1 MGKTVKFAKEKIE
14 KVAEAG
20 KSVLRT
26 DSFKKD
32 FESGKSI
39 LEGIKKIKEINEASE
54 NEDLSRI
61 SYQAMLE
68 IWGIREHQVHY
79 VIKNLKAEMLM
90 YLALVILTF
99 VALIFSHGHWAYVVS
114 FFLVMP
120 MMCGI
125 CLMRYWRVQC
135 LERKHF
141 VPFKEWVKN
150 CYKA

>member
-1 MGKTVKFAKEKIE
+1 MGKTVQYAKDKIN
-14 KVAEAG
+14 KVAETG
-20 KSVLRT
+20 KTVFRT
-26 DSFKKD
+26 ESFKQD

-54 NEDLSRI
+54 GEDLDSI
-61 SYQAMLE
+61 SYPQMLD

-79 VIKNLKAEMLM
+79 VIKNLKAEMMM
-90 YLALVILTF
+90 YLSMVLLTF
-99 VALIFSHGHWAYVVS
+99 VALLFSHGHWAYVVS

-135 LERKHF
+135 LEKRRF
-141 VPFKEWVKN
+141 VPFKAWVKT